1 MNRNADAYPAQRT
14 EHDPKPRDGEPRPA
28 SGSLS
33 FLSFPFLWPLLACA
47 TASEAASAVLED
59 FAHILIRNA
68 PLRISKQARWAT
80 KNRVALDLQCMR
92 LRDFS
97 WASNGAPAL
106 ICAPFAL
113 HGANVADFA
122 PGHSL
127 VEALRINGVPRIYV
141 TDWRSATPDMRFLSI
156 DNYLADL
163 NVAVDEIAPPVD
175 LIGLCQ
181 GGWMALVYAAR
192 FPDKVRRL
200 VLAGA
205 PIDIQAGASMPSQLV
220 ANLPLA
226 AFNEIVRLGDGRVLG
241 DRVLAFWSPALDAE
255 ESADVLQLA
264 PDVSAARRHA
274 LERRFDE
281 WYFSTVDLPGTYYL
295 QVVSWLFRENR
306 IVAGKFE
313 ALGRPIDL
321 GSLRIPTFLLA
332 ARDDEL
338 VSANQ
343 LLAIVDRIGTP
354 RKNIEMVVEP
364 CKHLSLF
371 LGAATLDTTW
381 PRIARWLLPESL
393 KLRCDTAFISS

>member
-1 MNRNADAYPAQRT
+1 MNRNADAYPKILERT
-14 EHDPKPRDGEPRPA
+14 EHDRKPRGIEARPA
-28 SGSLS
+28 GGPLS
-33 FLSFPFLWPLLACA
+33 FLSFPFLWPMIACA
-47 TASEAASAVLED
+47 SASEAAASLLDD
-59 FAHILIRNA
+59 FARIVIGNA
-68 PLRISKQARWAT
+68 PPQISKQAKWAT
-80 KNRVALDLQCMR
+80 ENRIALDLQCLQ

-97 WASNGAPAL
+97 RGSNAVPTL

-127 VEALRINGVPRIYV
+127 VEALRINGVPHIYV

-163 NVAVDEIAPPVD
+163 NVAVDEIDPPVD

-192 FPDKVRRL
+192 FPHKVRRL

-205 PIDIQAGASMPSQLV
+205 PVDIQAGESIPSRLA

-226 AFNEIVRLGDGRVLG
+226 AFTEIVRLGDGRVLG
-241 DRVLAFWSPALDAE
+241 DRVLAFWSPALDGEVA
-255 ESADVLQLA
+255 ADVLQIA
-264 PDVSAARRHA
+264 PDVSEARRRA
-274 LERRFDE
+274 LERSFDQ
-281 WYFSTVDLPGTYYL
+281 WCFSTVDLPGTYYL
-295 QVVSWLFRENR
+295 QVVSWLFRDNR

-321 GSLRIPTFLLA
+321 ASLRIPTFLLA

-343 LLAIVDRIGTP
+343 LLATAGRIGTP
-354 RKNIEMVVEP
+354 RNNIGVAVEP
-364 CKHLSLF
+364 GSHLSLF
-371 LGAATLDTTW
+371 LGAATLGKTW
-381 PRIARWLLPESL
+381 PRIARWLLQEP
-393 KLRCDTAFISS
+393 

>member
-1 MNRNADAYPAQRT
+1 MNWSADVYPKIPQRT
-14 EHDPKPRDGEPRPA
+14 EQDREPRDIEPKSVTEP
-28 SGSLS
+28 LS
-33 FLSFPFLWPLLACA
+33 FSSFPFLWPIVAFA
-47 TASEAASAVLED
+47 TASEAAASLLAY
-59 FAHILIRNA
+59 FAHLWISNA
-68 PLRISKQARWAT
+68 PPRISKRARWAT
-80 KNRVALDLQCMR
+80 ENRVALDLQCMR

-97 WASNGAPAL
+97 WSSNAVPTL
-106 ICAPFAL
+106 VCAPFAL

-127 VEALRINGVPRIYV
+127 VEALRNNGLPRIYV

-163 NVAVDEIAPPVD
+163 NIVVDEIGAPVD

-192 FPDKVRRL
+192 FPHKVRRL

-205 PIDIQAGASMPSQLV
+205 PIDIQAGESMPSQLA
-220 ANLPLA
+220 ANFPLA

-241 DRVLAFWSPALDAE
+241 DRVLAFWSPALDTEVA
-255 ESADVLQLA
+255 ADVLQIA
-264 PDVSAARRHA
+264 PGVIATRRHA
-274 LERRFDE
+274 LERRFDQ

-295 QVVSWLFRENR
+295 QVVTWLFRENR
-306 IVAGKFE
+306 IVAGNFE

-321 GSLRIPTFLLA
+321 ASLRIPTFLLA

-343 LLAIVDRIGTP
+343 LLATAGRIGTP
-354 RKNIEMVVEP
+354 RNNIEVAVEP
-364 CKHLSLF
+364 CGHLSLF
-371 LGAATLDTTW
+371 LGAATLSRTW
-381 PRIARWLLPESL
+381 PRIARWLLQEPSN
-393 KLRCDTAFISS
+393 

>member
-1 MNRNADAYPAQRT
+1 M
-14 EHDPKPRDGEPRPA
+14 
-28 SGSLS
+28 
-33 FLSFPFLWPLLACA
+33 SFPFLWPLLACA
-47 TASEAASAVLED
+47 TAGEAAAALLDD
-59 FAHILIRNA
+59 FASILISNTPR
-68 PLRISKQARWAT
+68 RISIQTRWAT

-97 WASNGAPAL
+97 CGSNGVPTI

-127 VEALRINGVPRIYV
+127 VQALRSNGLPRIYV

-205 PIDIQAGASMPSQLV
+205 PIDIQAGESMPSQLV

-241 DRVLAFWSPALDAE
+241 DRVLAFWSPTLDANV
-255 ESADVLQLA
+255 SADVLQVA
-264 PDVSAARRHA
+264 PDVSTARRHA

-281 WYFSTVDLPGTYYL
+281 WYFSTVDLPGAYYL

-343 LLAIVDRIGTP
+343 LLATAGRIGTP
-354 RKNIEMVVEP
+354 RKNIEMALEP
-364 CKHLSLF
+364 CSHLSLF
-371 LGAATLDTTW
+371 LGAATLGRTW
-381 PRIARWLLPESL
+381 PRIARWLLQEPL
-393 KLRCDTAFISS
+393 N

>member
-1 MNRNADAYPAQRT
+1 MNRNADAYPKVPQRT
-14 EHDPKPRDGEPRPA
+14 EHDRKPRDIEPRPA
-28 SGSLS
+28 PGPLS
-33 FLSFPFLWPLLACA
+33 FSSFPILWPLVACA
-47 TASEAASAVLED
+47 AASEAAASLLDD
-59 FAHILIRNA
+59 FAHIFFRNA
-68 PLRISKQARWAT
+68 PPRISKQAQWAT
-80 KNRVALDLQCMR
+80 ENGVALDLQCMR

-97 WASNGAPAL
+97 RGSNAVPTL

-127 VEALRINGVPRIYV
+127 VEALRINGLPRIYV

-156 DNYLADL
+156 DSYLADL
-163 NVAVDEIAPPVD
+163 NVAVDEINPPVD

-192 FPDKVRRL
+192 FPHKVRRL

-205 PIDIQAGASMPSQLV
+205 PVDIRAGESVPSQLA

-226 AFNEIVRLGDGRVLG
+226 AFNEIVRLGDGLVLG
-241 DRVLAFWSPALDAE
+241 DRVLAFWSPALDGEVA
-255 ESADVLQLA
+255 ADVLQIA
-264 PDVSAARRHA
+264 PDVGVTERCA
-274 LERRFDE
+274 LERRFDQ

-295 QVVSWLFRENR
+295 QVVSWLFQDNR

-313 ALGRPIDL
+313 ALGRLIDL
-321 GSLRIPTFLLA
+321 ASLRLPTFLLA

-343 LLAIVDRIGTP
+343 LLATAGRIGTP
-354 RKNIEMVVEP
+354 RNHIEVAVEP
-364 CKHLSLF
+364 GGHLSLF
-371 LGAATLDTTW
+371 LGAATLGRTW
-381 PRIARWLLPESL
+381 PRIARWLLQEQV
-393 KLRCDTAFISS
+393 R

>member
-1 MNRNADAYPAQRT
+1 MNRNADAYPKILERT
-14 EHDPKPRDGEPRPA
+14 EHDRKPRGIEARSAWGP
-28 SGSLS
+28 LS
-33 FLSFPFLWPLLACA
+33 FLSFPFLWPLVACA
-47 TASEAASAVLED
+47 SASEAAASLLDD
-59 FAHILIRNA
+59 FARIAIGNA
-68 PLRISKQARWAT
+68 PSQISKQAKWAT
-80 KNRVALDLQCMR
+80 ENRIALDLQCLR

-97 WASNGAPAL
+97 RGSNAVPTL

-127 VEALRINGVPRIYV
+127 VEALRINGVPHIYV

-163 NVAVDEIAPPVD
+163 NVAVDEIDPPVD

-192 FPDKVRRL
+192 FPHKVRRL

-205 PIDIQAGASMPSQLV
+205 PVDIQAGESIPSQLA

-226 AFNEIVRLGDGRVLG
+226 AFTEIVRLGDGRVLG
-241 DRVLAFWSPALDAE
+241 DRVLAFWSPALDGEVA
-255 ESADVLQLA
+255 ADVLQIA
-264 PDVSAARRHA
+264 PDVSAARRHT
-274 LERRFDE
+274 LERRFDQ

-295 QVVSWLFRENR
+295 QVVSWLFRDNR
-306 IVAGKFE
+306 IAGGKFE

-321 GSLRIPTFLLA
+321 ASLRIPTFLLA

-343 LLAIVDRIGTP
+343 LLATAGRIGTP
-354 RKNIEMVVEP
+354 RNNIRVAVEP
-364 CKHLSLF
+364 GGHLSLF
-371 LGAATLDTTW
+371 LGAATLGKTW
-381 PRIARWLLPESL
+381 PRIARWLLQEP
-393 KLRCDTAFISS
+393 

>member
-1 MNRNADAYPAQRT
+1 MNRNAGAYPKIPQRT
-14 EHDPKPRDGEPRPA
+14 ERDRKPCDIEPRSA
-28 SGSLS
+28 SGPLS
-33 FLSFPFLWPLLACA
+33 FSSFPLLWPLVAYA
-47 TASEAASAVLED
+47 AMSEVAASLLDD
-59 FAHILIRNA
+59 FVRTLISNV
-68 PLRISKQARWAT
+68 PPRISKQPRWAT
-80 KNRVALDLQCMR
+80 ENRVVLDLQCMR

-97 WASNGAPAL
+97 LGSNGVPTL

-127 VEALRINGVPRIYV
+127 VEALRINGLPRTYV
-141 TDWRSATPDMRFLSI
+141 TDWRSATPDMRLLSI

-205 PIDIQAGASMPSQLV
+205 PIDIRAGESMPSQF
-220 ANLPLA
+220 AARLPLA
-226 AFNEIVRLGDGRVLG
+226 AFSEIVRLGDGRVLG

-255 ESADVLQLA
+255 VAANVLQIA
-264 PDVSAARRHA
+264 ADVSATRRRA

-295 QVVSWLFRENR
+295 QVVSWLFQENR
-306 IVAGKFE
+306 IVAGTFE
-313 ALGRPIDL
+313 ALGRPIHL
-321 GSLRIPTFLLA
+321 ASLRIPTFLLA

-343 LLAIVDRIGTP
+343 LLAAAGRIGTP
-354 RKNIEMVVEP
+354 QNNIEVAVEP
-364 CKHLSLF
+364 CSHLSLF
-371 LGAATLDTTW
+371 LGATTLSRTW
-381 PRIARWLLPESL
+381 PRIARWLLQEPSN
-393 KLRCDTAFISS
+393 